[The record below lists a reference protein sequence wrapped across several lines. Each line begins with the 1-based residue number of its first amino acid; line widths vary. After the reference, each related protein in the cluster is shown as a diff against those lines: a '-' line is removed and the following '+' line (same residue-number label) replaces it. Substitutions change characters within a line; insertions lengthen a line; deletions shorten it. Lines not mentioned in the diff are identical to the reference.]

1 MIQDIVTYECP
12 DCGSLDLV
20 KNGHDYKGSQKFHC
34 KRCGR
39 YGTLQAQK
47 GYSQQ
52 RHEEV
57 KRAVLERSSLRG
69 LSRIFAMSRQTIT
82 SWLQKWLEQVPDI
95 SQTLAFS
102 KCDDMHEGLLKM
114 FIYDYNLSCISQH

>member
-34 KRCGR
+34 KNCNR
-39 YGTLQAQK
+39 YGTLEVEK
-47 GYSQQ
+47 GYGQQ
-52 RHEEV
+52 RQDEV

-69 LSRIFAMSRQTIT
+69 LGRIFAMSRQTI
-82 SWLQKWLEQVPDI
+82 
-95 SQTLAFS
+95 
-102 KCDDMHEGLLKM
+102 
-114 FIYDYNLSCISQH
+114 SC